1 MFRTA
6 SCILRAVSQS
16 VKYNPMKFSHSHA
29 PVRSLPLPKR
39 DLIFGAARNLFSSGV
54 FAPRET
60 HARDDVGSHDHDHI
74 FTKAEIPHSPV
85 IAKRGHHAA
94 LRVEL
99 CSAPHLTARGF

>member
-1 MFRTA
+1 MH
-6 SCILRAVSQS
+6 SQS
-16 VKYNPMKFSHSHA
+16 RQS
-29 PVRSLPLPKR
+29 VRQIQPYEIQSFTRTCEELAIAKTGFDFRFRAKLVQYC
-39 DLIFGAARNLFSSGV
+39 SGV